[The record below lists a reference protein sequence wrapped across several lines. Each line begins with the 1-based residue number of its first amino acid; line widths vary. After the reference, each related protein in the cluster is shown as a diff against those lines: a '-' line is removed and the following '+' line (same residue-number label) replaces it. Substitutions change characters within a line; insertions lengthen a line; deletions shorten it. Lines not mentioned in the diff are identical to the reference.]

1 MLNYYRIIIIVVTI
15 ILILT
20 IITGPPPP
28 PNNITLTTTESA
40 LYITWTESSHCINYY
55 TVNYTTTLVTTTDT
69 STSIPLAGLS
79 VGTYYVSVASV
90 DTANRTG
97 HYSDVVSVELNG

>member
-1 MLNYYRIIIIVVTI
+1 M
-15 ILILT
+15 
-20 IITGPPPP
+20 
-28 PNNITLTTTESA
+28 
-40 LYITWTESSHCINYY
+40 
-55 TVNYTTTLVTTTDT
+55 NYTTTLVTTTDT
-69 STSIPLAGLS
+69 STSIPLAGQSGLS

>member
-1 MLNYYRIIIIVVTI
+1 MITVIIAILN
-15 ILILT
+15 LSS
-20 IITGPPPP
+20 ITGPPPP

-40 LYITWTESSHCINYY
+40 LYITWTESSHCIDYY

-79 VGTYYVSVASV
+79 VGTYYVSIASV

>member
-1 MLNYYRIIIIVVTI
+1 M
-15 ILILT
+15 
-20 IITGPPPP
+20 
-28 PNNITLTTTESA
+28 
-40 LYITWTESSHCINYY
+40 
-55 TVNYTTTLVTTTDT
+55 NYTTTLVTTTGT
-69 STSIPLAGLS
+69 STSIQLAGLS